1 MATTEANAR
10 TDCGCAKIG
19 IGITVTTCYAIRL
32 RLPAVIL
39 PVTTGKAPVVT
50 NPRSPLL
57 AGGLPTQYVDVDPT
71 ETQEWLESFDGL
83 VESGGNYR
91 ARFLMLEL
99 LRRAAENNVGVP
111 SLRSTDYINSIAPD
125 NEPWFP
131 GDEFVERRIR
141 AMIRWN
147 AAIMVHRA
155 QRPGVSVG
163 GHISTYA
170 SSATLYEVGFNH
182 FFKGPDHPEGA
193 DQIFYQGHA
202 SPGIYARAFV
212 EGRLTESQMDGFRQ
226 ELSHRPGGL
235 PSYPH
240 PRLMPKFWQFPTVS
254 MGIGP
259 LNAIYQARFNKYL
272 DNRGFADT
280 SGQKVWAFLGDGEMD
295 EVDAVGAIG
304 LAAREELDNLI
315 FVVNCNLQRLDG
327 PVRGNGK
334 IIQELESLFRGAGW
348 NVLKVVWGR
357 QWDELLAADRD
368 GALVNLMNTT
378 HDGDFQ
384 TYKANDGGYIRDNFF
399 GRDPRTA
406 KLVQNWSDEDIW
418 NLSRGGHDYRK
429 MYAAYKSATETKGQP
444 TVILAKTIKGWTL
457 GSSFEARNSTHQMKK
472 LSLEDLKDFRD
483 RLHIPISDA
492 QLEEDPYLPPYY
504 NPSLKDENLA
514 YMMER
519 RRQLGGSLPQRREK
533 SRPLVLPGNQVYDAV
548 MRGSGN
554 QAIATTMAFVRLF
567 KDLVKDENIG
577 ARFVP
582 IIPDEARTF
591 GMDSLFPTA
600 KIYSPHG
607 QQYQSVDRELMLSYK
622 EATDGQILH
631 EGINEAGSVAS
642 FTAVGS
648 SYSTHDQPMIPVY
661 IFYSM
666 FGFQRTGDAFWA
678 AGDQMVRGFVLGAT
692 AGRTTLNGE
701 GLQHEDGHSI
711 LLASTNPAVVSYDPA
726 FGYELGHIVQDG
738 LRRMYGEDSENVYY
752 YLTMYNEPYVQP
764 AEPENVDV
772 QGILKGMYLL
782 NESATS
788 GPKAQILASGV
799 SVPWALK
806 AQELLRDDWGVSADV
821 WSVTSWNELR
831 RDGLAVDRHNLLNPE
846 QEPQQAYVT
855 TRLAGTSGPVIAVSD
870 FMRAVQD
877 QIASWVPNEF
887 ASLGT
892 DGWGLSDTRGAL
904 RRHFLVDAESITV
917 RTLASLAGLGKVENP
932 VVAQAIHKYQLLDPA
947 AADAGNTE
955 GSG

>member
-1 MATTEANAR
+1 M
-10 TDCGCAKIG
+10 
-19 IGITVTTCYAIRL
+19 
-32 RLPAVIL
+32 P
-39 PVTTGKAPVVT
+39 
-50 NPRSPLL
+50 NPLSPLL
-57 AGGLPTQYVDVDPT
+57 AGGLPTQYVDVDPA
-71 ETQEWLESFDGL
+71 ETREWLESFDGL

-111 SLRSTDYINSIAPD
+111 SLRSTDYINSISPD

-182 FFKGPDHPEGA
+182 FFKGPDHAEGA

-212 EGRLTESQMDGFRQ
+212 EGRLTETQMDGFRQ
-226 ELSHRPGGL
+226 ELSHPGGGL

-240 PRLMPKFWQFPTVS
+240 PRLMPSFWQFPTVS

-259 LNAIYQARFNKYL
+259 INAIYQARFNKYL
-272 DNRGFADT
+272 HNRGFADT

-295 EVDAVGAIG
+295 EVEAVGAIT

-406 KLVQNWSDEDIW
+406 KLVQGWSDDDIW

-444 TVILAKTIKGWTL
+444 TVVLAKTIKGWTL
-457 GSSFEARNSTHQMKK
+457 GSHFEGRNSTHQMKK

-492 QLEEDPYLPPYY
+492 QLEKDPYLPPYY
-504 NPSLKDENLA
+504 NPGLKDENLA

-533 SRPLVLPGNQVYDAV
+533 SRPLVLPGDKVYDV
-548 MRGSGN
+548 VKRGSGN
-554 QAIATTMAFVRLF
+554 QSIATTMAFVRLF
-567 KDLVKDENIG
+567 KDLIKDENIG

-591 GMDSLFPTA
+591 GLDSLFPTA

-607 QQYQSVDRELMLSYK
+607 QQYESVDSELLLSYK

-648 SYSTHDQPMIPVY
+648 SYSTHDEPMIPVY

-701 GLQHEDGHSI
+701 GLQHEDGQSI

-726 FGYELGHIVQDG
+726 YGYELGHIIKDG
-738 LRRMYGEDSENVYY
+738 LRRMYGEDSESIYY
-752 YLTMYNEPYVQP
+752 YLTIYNEPYVQP

-772 QGILKGMYLL
+772 DGILKGMYLL
-782 NESATS
+782 NESTTI

-799 SVPWALK
+799 GVPWALK
-806 AQELLRDDWGVSADV
+806 AQVLLRDDWGISADV

-831 RDGLAVDRHNLLNPE
+831 RDGLSVDRHNLLYPE
-846 QEPQQAYVT
+846 QEPRQSYVT
-855 TRLAGTSGPVIAVSD
+855 KRLTGTSGPVIAVSD

-917 RTLASLAGLGKVENP
+917 QTLASLAASGKVEKSL
-932 VVAQAIHKYQLLDPA
+932 VAQAIHKYQLLDPA

-955 GSG
+955 GTG

>member
-1 MATTEANAR
+1 M
-10 TDCGCAKIG
+10 
-19 IGITVTTCYAIRL
+19 
-32 RLPAVIL
+32 P
-39 PVTTGKAPVVT
+39 

-83 VESGGNYR
+83 VENGGNYR

-182 FFKGPDHPEGA
+182 FFKGPEHPGGA

-212 EGRLTESQMDGFRQ
+212 EGRLTEAQMDGFRQ
-226 ELSHRPGGL
+226 ELSHPAGGL

-240 PRLMPKFWQFPTVS
+240 PRLMPWFWQFPTVS

-272 DNRGFADT
+272 NNRGFADT

-384 TYKANDGGYIRDNFF
+384 TYKANDGGYIRDHFF

-406 KLVQNWSDEDIW
+406 KLVEGWSDDDIW

-457 GSSFEARNSTHQMKK
+457 GSSFEGRNSTHQMKK
-472 LSLEDLKDFRD
+472 LSLEDLKEFRD

-492 QLEEDPYLPPYY
+492 QLESDPYLPPYY
-504 NPSLKDENLA
+504 NPGPEDENLA

-519 RRQLGGSLPQRREK
+519 RRQLGGSLPARREK
-533 SRPLVLPGNQVYDAV
+533 SRPLVLPGDKVYEV
-548 MRGSGN
+548 MKRGSGN
-554 QAIATTMAFVRLF
+554 QPIATTMAFVRLF
-567 KDLVKDENIG
+567 KDLIKDENIG

-591 GMDSLFPTA
+591 GLDSIFPTA

-607 QQYQSVDRELMLSYK
+607 QQYQSVDSQLLLSYK

-642 FTAVGS
+642 FTAAGS
-648 SYSTHDQPMIPVY
+648 SYSTHDEPMIPVY

-726 FGYELGHIVQDG
+726 FGYELGHIVKDG
-738 LRRMYGEDSENVYY
+738 LRRMYGEDSENIYY
-752 YLTMYNEPYVQP
+752 YLTIYNEPYVQP
-764 AEPENVDV
+764 VEPENVDV
-772 QGILKGMYLL
+772 DGILKGMYLL
-782 NESATS
+782 NKSEEPGT
-788 GPKAQILASGV
+788 KAQILASGV
-799 SVPWALK
+799 GVPWALK
-806 AQELLRDDWGVSADV
+806 AQQLLAQDWGVSADV

-831 RDGLAVDRHNLLNPE
+831 RDGLAADRHNLLYPE

-855 TRLAGTSGPVIAVSD
+855 QRLEGTTGPVVAVSD

-877 QIASWVPNEF
+877 QIAAWVPNAF

-917 RTLASLAGLGKVENP
+917 QTLASLAASGEVNKT
-932 VVAQAIHKYQLLDPA
+932 VVSQAINKYQLLDPA